1 MIQYRRPT
9 QLALRA
15 ALLLALRPDRSAC
28 RVRELARTMNVPAT
42 YLAKVLQTL
51 IHAGLV
57 QSVRGPGGGVRL
69 ARAADDIHL
78 WDILSVMEPVEEFET
93 CILGLE
99 HCNDLTPCPLH
110 QQWRPIRQQLVESLQ
125 RIQLEEFA
133 QTAVQK
139 GLLGAASTSTS
150 SEVPL

>member
-15 ALLLALRPDRSAC
+15 SLLLSLLPNRSAC
-28 RVRELARTMNVPAT
+28 RVRELARAMNVPAT
-42 YLAKVLQTL
+42 YLAKVLQSL

-69 ARAADDIHL
+69 ARRADDIHL

-99 HCNDLTPCPLH
+99 HCNDLTPCPMH
-110 QQWRPIRQQLVESLQ
+110 EQWRPIRQRLIESLQ

-133 QTAVQK
+133 QAAAQK
-139 GLLGAASTSTS
+139 GLLGTSSSTS
-150 SEVPL
+150 SGVTP

>member
-15 ALLLALRPDRSAC
+15 SLLLALRPNRSAC
-28 RVRELARTMNVPAT
+28 RVRELARAMNVPAT
-42 YLAKVLQTL
+42 YLAKVLQSL

-69 ARAADDIHL
+69 ARRADDIHL

-99 HCNDLTPCPLH
+99 HCNDLTPCPMH
-110 QQWRPIRQQLVESLQ
+110 EQWRPIRQRLIESLQ

-133 QTAVQK
+133 QAAAQK
-139 GLLGAASTSTS
+139 GLLGTSSSTS
-150 SEVPL
+150 SGVTP

>member
-1 MIQYRRPT
+1 LIQYRRPT

-15 ALLLALRPDRSAC
+15 SLLLALRPNRSAC
-28 RVRELARTMNVPAT
+28 RVRELARAMNVPAT
-42 YLAKVLQTL
+42 YLAKVLQSL

-69 ARAADDIHL
+69 ARRADDIHL

-99 HCNDLTPCPLH
+99 HCNDLTPCPMH
-110 QQWRPIRQQLVESLQ
+110 EQWRPIRQRLIESLQ

-133 QTAVQK
+133 QAAAQK
-139 GLLGAASTSTS
+139 GLLGTSSSTS
-150 SEVPL
+150 SGVTP